1 LILMLDYIHLI
12 AGLAGGFVSTL
23 VVHPLDLL
31 KIRHA
36 VNEKYSGL
44 RPALNNYLHSACS
57 IFRERSFI
65 GFYQGITPNLI
76 GSTLAWGLY
85 FAQYNWFKDFLRQWF
100 QLENLSAWH
109 ALIAGIYAGNV
120 TLLLTNP
127 VWVAKTR
134 LCLQYENQPKQYR
147 GMIDVLVKLYR
158 MDGIRGLYKGY
169 LPGIVGTSHGA
180 IQFMA
185 YDELKKHFGSH
196 EPKASEHLT
205 FAVLSKSFAV
215 LSTYPYQV
223 IRARLQDQH
232 LKYNG
237 IMDAVSRTWR
247 REWLYGFYKGLLPS
261 LLRVTPATCIT
272 IKIVSLKVSKQVDSS
287 VAMFMLSVVLFGTLV
302 NYGMASNVGRGNWIP
317 VYPLIPIGE
326 KEPEFTQRPR
336 PAAASTAP
344 PARTEAVVSDVKIA
358 DVGREYRR
366 HTSQDPFYAD
376 IPDQEIDYIPTSGAE
391 SSCKRH
397 EHCYEKREPSE
408 WCILQA
414 GIKYTLIATAVRTN
428 VAVSEQLT
436 SFIFALRLSF
446 YSVNSYCEKGRVL
459 NFTMKLVTAAK
470 TDQICM
476 AGIYFG
482 NLLASEMNK
491 SMIND
496 RIEGSLQ
503 SS

>member
-1 LILMLDYIHLI
+1 
-12 AGLAGGFVSTL
+12 
-23 VVHPLDLL
+23 
-31 KIRHA
+31 
-36 VNEKYSGL
+36 
-44 RPALNNYLHSACS
+44 
-57 IFRERSFI
+57 
-65 GFYQGITPNLI
+65 
-76 GSTLAWGLY
+76 
-85 FAQYNWFKDFLRQWF
+85 
-100 QLENLSAWH
+100 
-109 ALIAGIYAGNV
+109 
-120 TLLLTNP
+120 
-127 VWVAKTR
+127 
-134 LCLQYENQPKQYR
+134 
-147 GMIDVLVKLYR
+147 
-158 MDGIRGLYKGY
+158 
-169 LPGIVGTSHGA
+169 
-180 IQFMA
+180 
-185 YDELKKHFGSH
+185 
-196 EPKASEHLT
+196 
-205 FAVLSKSFAV
+205 
-215 LSTYPYQV
+215 
-223 IRARLQDQH
+223 
-232 LKYNG
+232 
-237 IMDAVSRTWR
+237 
-247 REWLYGFYKGLLPS
+247 
-261 LLRVTPATCIT
+261 
-272 IKIVSLKVSKQVDSS
+272 
-287 VAMFMLSVVLFGTLV
+287 MFMLSVVLFGTLV